1 MLTRTEKIAMMLELY
16 PHLDHDTADAI
27 AGDLSDNCSNDEI
40 DALVDEVA
48 VESLMEFLQLDID
61 DLSWDTIHGMIT
73 FLGPTTIINGEVT
86 QDDIEDYWKN

>member
-16 PHLDHDTADAI
+16 PYLDQDTADAI
-27 AGDLSDNCSNDEI
+27 AGDLSDNCSDNEI
-40 DALVDEVA
+40 DALIDEVA
-48 VESLMEFLQLDID
+48 VESLMEFLQLDVD

-73 FLGPTTIINGEVT
+73 FLGPTAIINGEVT

>member
-1 MLTRTEKIAMMLELY
+1 MLTRTEKIAMMLELF

-27 AGDLSDNCSNDEI
+27 DGDLSDSCSYDEI

-48 VESLMEFLQLDID
+48 VDSLMEFLQLDVD

-73 FLGPTTIINGEVT
+73 FLGHTAIINGEVT
-86 QDDIEDYWKN
+86 QADIEDYWKN

>member
-16 PHLDHDTADAI
+16 PHLDQDTADAI
-27 AGDLSDNCSNDEI
+27 AGDLSDSCSYGEI

-48 VESLMEFLQLDID
+48 VDSLMEFLQLDVD

-73 FLGPTTIINGEVT
+73 FLGPTAIINGEVT